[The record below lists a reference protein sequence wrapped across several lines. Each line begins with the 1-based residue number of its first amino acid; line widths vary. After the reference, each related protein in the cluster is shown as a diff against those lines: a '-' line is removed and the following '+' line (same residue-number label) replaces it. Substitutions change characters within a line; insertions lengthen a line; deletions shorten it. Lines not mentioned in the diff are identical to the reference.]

1 MAPKGA
7 VGMAAAPSI
16 PPDTMCRGSVA
27 RIERQADHATCILA
41 NGSRTLIS
49 SFLAAHLSVG
59 DELLFSLP
67 SHPAN
72 AGTELL
78 IVKNALT
85 GTQRDLYQAA
95 IGYVSQPKQDKR
107 NQQFVSA
114 DVRGGGLGISNV
126 FLPCSALREYFYRIP
141 ENHDAPAH
149 HTLYETLR
157 VPATASPAELRVAFK
172 LRALELHTDGAPRA
186 NSIAVERAFNILAS
200 PELRACYDALL
211 RDIDAPV
218 LFPYGGFGS
227 ILVSGERSRDGL
239 TFFAHRILGFLPQL
253 RQRRFHAPLRRC
265 EFYDDRALY
274 QDLRRKLELWLDPAV
289 LHRVWDAG
297 WNQWKHLL
305 GAKMEVSGTFVQ
317 SGKYRRRHGEWE
329 LIEWETAV
337 PSRLHVN
344 LPADLEDQLLTAQRT
359 YQRFGQYSAALDR
372 IRLRTEY
379 QAVEKADLR
388 KMCADLGIPGD
399 FDIAQISW
407 RPDYDPFFYR
417 QLERRSRRLYLF
429 RNEYVFELDK
439 IVVVE
444 TPQLG
449 HATYIFAKP
458 RNMENFLTMYTRST
472 KDDIRHNRDNIAER
486 LRFLGRIVHGVNP
499 RVWLTDLRRRAGE
512 KVDYA
517 MLA

>member
-1 MAPKGA
+1 
-7 VGMAAAPSI
+7 MAAAPSI
-16 PPDTMCRGSVA
+16 PPATTCRGSVA
-27 RIERQADHATCILA
+27 RIERQANHAACILA
-41 NGSRTLIS
+41 NGSRTLVS

-59 DELLFSLP
+59 DELLFPLP
-67 SHPAN
+67 VNQSN

-78 IVKNALT
+78 ITKNALT
-85 GTQRDLYQAA
+85 GTQRDVYQAA

-114 DVRGGGLGISNV
+114 EVRGGGLGISNI
-126 FLPCSALREYFYRIP
+126 FLPCATLREYFYRIP
-141 ENHDAPAH
+141 EAHEGPAH

-157 VPATASPAELRVAFK
+157 VPATASPAELRVAYK
-172 LRALELHTDGAPRA
+172 LRALELQTDGAPPG
-186 NSIAVERAFNILAS
+186 NSIAVERAFNILAQ

-218 LFPYGGFGS
+218 VFPYGGFGS
-227 ILVSGERSRDGL
+227 ILISGERSRDGI
-239 TFFAHRILGFLPQL
+239 TFFAHRILGFLPKL

-274 QDLRRKLELWLDPAV
+274 QDLRRKVELWLDPAV

-305 GAKMEVSGTFVQ
+305 GTKMEVSGTFVG
-317 SGKYRRRHGEWE
+317 SGKYRRRHAEWE

-337 PSRLHVN
+337 PSRLHIK
-344 LPADLEDQLLTAQRT
+344 LPADVEDQLLTAQRT
-359 YQRFGQYSAALDR
+359 YQRFGRHSATLDR
-372 IRLRTEY
+372 IRLRIEY
-379 QAVEKADLR
+379 QAVEKADLQ
-388 KMCADLGIPGD
+388 KMCAGLHIPSD

-417 QLERRSRRLYLF
+417 QLERRARRLYLF
-429 RNEYVFELDK
+429 RNEYIFELDK

-449 HATYIFAKP
+449 HATYIFSKP

-486 LRFLGRIVHGVNP
+486 LRFQGRIVHGINP
-499 RVWLTDLRRRAGE
+499 RAWLTELRRRAGE
-512 KVDYA
+512 KVEYST
-517 MLA
+517 LA